1 MSYERSMLLDAESPP
16 ELDEHELEALDEMA
30 ADAAYERMRDRQ
42 DERASVAVS
51 TESVET
57 AEHAPYDISGIVV
70 LHDDTHSLEI
80 NAEIR
85 IHDGAVSIT
94 KADGSPIAS
103 TARVQA
109 THPAAIRYVDA
120 LANELH
126 KVGYQRPS
134 RIERPA

>member
-1 MSYERSMLLDAESPP
+1 MSYEREMLLDAESPP
-16 ELDEHELEALDEMA
+16 EFDEHEREALNEMA
-30 ADAAYERMRDRQ
+30 ADAAYERMRDQQ
-42 DERASVAVS
+42 DESGKTV
-51 TESVET
+51 
-57 AEHAPYDISGIVV
+57 EHAPYDISGIVV
-70 LHDDTHSLEI
+70 LHDDTHSFEI

-94 KADGSPIAS
+94 KADGSPVAS

-109 THPAAIRYVDA
+109 VHPAAIRYVEA

>member
-1 MSYERSMLLDAESPP
+1 MSYEREMLLDAESPP
-16 ELDEHELEALDEMA
+16 EFDEHEREELNEID
-30 ADAAYERMRDRQ
+30 ADAAYERLRDQQ
-42 DERASVAVS
+42 DESGK
-51 TESVET
+51 T

-70 LHDDTHSLEI
+70 LHDAHFELEI

-94 KADGSPIAS
+94 KADGSPVAS

-109 THPAAIRYVDA
+109 MHPAAIRYVDA

-126 KVGYQRPS
+126 KVGYQRPH

>member
-1 MSYERSMLLDAESPP
+1 MSYERELLLDAETLP
-16 ELDEHELEALDEMA
+16 EYDEGELEALNEMA
-30 ADAAYERMRDRQ
+30 ADAAYERMRDLQ
-42 DERASVAVS
+42 DESGKTS
-51 TESVET
+51 
-57 AEHAPYDISGIVV
+57 EHAPYDFSGIVV
-70 LHDDTHSLEI
+70 LHDANSELEI

-94 KADGSPIAS
+94 KADGSPVAS

-109 THPAAIRYVDA
+109 THPAAIRYVEA

-126 KVGYQRPS
+126 KVGYQRPH